1 MKPALSIIVFTVS
14 SGAGLGLLALI
25 AFADIF
31 APGGLPV
38 RLVWRGA
45 LLGLVLVA
53 AGLASSMLHLAKPAN
68 AWRSFSRFRT
78 SWLSREAVF
87 AAALFVVAAI
97 YITLVVAGATGRWRV
112 LTAAGTLLLA
122 WAVLLSTAMIYASL
136 KPIRQWHT
144 FWTPVNYLLLGHWSG
159 ALLLT
164 AMACAYGGASAP
176 LLLLADVLG
185 AFALAAKLAYW
196 RAIGRHSAGSA
207 AAPTLE
213 RAIGVP
219 AGVHGPGPISVMH
232 ARLLDV
238 GHSHGTFLTKEF
250 GFELARRHARVL
262 RAAAL
267 VLGFG
272 LPFVWLVSGAQRWQL
287 GLAAALCGIIGLL
300 AERWLFFA
308 EARHTVRLYH
318 GDPRT

>member
-1 MKPALSIIVFTVS
+1 MKPALSIIFFTVS
-14 SGAGLGLLALI
+14 SGAGLGLLALV
-25 AFADIF
+25 AFVDVF
-31 APGGLPV
+31 SPGSLPARV
-38 RLVWRGA
+38 VWRGA
-45 LLGLVLVA
+45 LLALVLVA
-53 AGLASSMLHLAKPAN
+53 AGLASSVLHLARPQN

-87 AAALFVVAAI
+87 AAVLFVVAAI
-97 YITLVVAGATGRWRV
+97 FIALVVQGATGRWR
-112 LTAAGTLLLA
+112 TSAAVGTLVLA
-122 WAVLLSTAMIYASL
+122 WAALLSTAMIYASL

-144 FWTPVNYLLLGHWSG
+144 FWTPLNYLLLGHWSG
-159 ALLLT
+159 ALLLAT
-164 AMACAYGGASAP
+164 MACAY
-176 LLLLADVLG
+176 LG
-185 AFALAAKLAYW
+185 ARGPFLMLAGILGVLALAAKLSYW
-196 RAIGRHSAGSA
+196 FAISDRGSGGA

-219 AGVHGPGPISVMH
+219 AGVHGPGPVSVMH

-238 GHSHGTFLTKEF
+238 GHSHGTFLTSEF

-262 RAAAL
+262 RGVAL
-267 VLGFG
+267 TLGFG
-272 LPFVWLVSGAQRWQL
+272 LPLVWLATGVQRWPL
-287 GLAAALCGIIGLL
+287 GLLAALCGIIGLL